1 MSERTGRK
9 RLDDL
14 RCIGS
19 VVGADAASEGWR
31 GVEKE
36 GQIRAF
42 SDVGVC
48 ENNQGVGV
56 IEPFYSV
63 AAFVVIPFLEHELE
77 VAGLEFC

>member
-42 SDVGVC
+42 SCKKRALASDMTRDGSDAPTLASAKTTKAWVSSSHF
-48 ENNQGVGV
+48 
-56 IEPFYSV
+56 IR
-63 AAFVVIPFLEHELE
+63 
-77 VAGLEFC
+77 